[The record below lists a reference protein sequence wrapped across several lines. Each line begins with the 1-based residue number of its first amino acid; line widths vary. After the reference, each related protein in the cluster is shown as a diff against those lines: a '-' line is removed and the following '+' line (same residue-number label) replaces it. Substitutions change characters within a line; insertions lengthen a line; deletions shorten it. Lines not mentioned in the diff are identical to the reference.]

1 MASRSAHHVGALK
14 VHFGAIYGA
23 RCLETESHRSCDL
36 SQGRVVINR
45 SKFLRF
51 RSMKRFSSLSVPLM
65 LVVASVEASA
75 AADSSGSITTTDC
88 SVIVSQTVSEMRI
101 GAKAWWSD
109 DVEKMAGM
117 AAMSACFKVVSAQ
130 SMSSA
135 ENKDEAGSGASST
148 LGATTQQSTSSGLS
162 FRPLS
167 GSASKKPY
175 ERARARKE
183 PK

>member
-1 MASRSAHHVGALK
+1 
-14 VHFGAIYGA
+14 
-23 RCLETESHRSCDL
+23 
-36 SQGRVVINR
+36 
-45 SKFLRF
+45 
-51 RSMKRFSSLSVPLM
+51 MKRFSSFSVPLM

-75 AADSSGSITTTDC
+75 EAGSSESTATTDC
-88 SVIVSQTVSEMRI
+88 SVIVSQTLSEMRV

-117 AAMSACFKVVSAQ
+117 AAMSACFKVVSRQ
-130 SMSSA
+130 SMNSAGNDGKAVKGGSSV
-135 ENKDEAGSGASST
+135 AGAR
-148 LGATTQQSTSSGLS
+148 TQQSTSSGLS

-175 ERARARKE
+175 ERARSRKD

>member
-1 MASRSAHHVGALK
+1 
-14 VHFGAIYGA
+14 
-23 RCLETESHRSCDL
+23 
-36 SQGRVVINR
+36 
-45 SKFLRF
+45 
-51 RSMKRFSSLSVPLM
+51 MKRFSSFLVPLM

-75 AADSSGSITTTDC
+75 AADSSGSTATTDC
-88 SVIVSQTVSEMRI
+88 SVIVSQTVKEMRV
-101 GAKAWWSD
+101 GAKVWWSD

-117 AAMSACFKVVSAQ
+117 AAMSACFKAVSAQ
-130 SMSSA
+130 SINA
-135 ENKDEAGSGASST
+135 AGNEGEAISGASST
-148 LGATTQQSTSSGLS
+148 TGAEAQQSTSSGLS

>member
-1 MASRSAHHVGALK
+1 M
-14 VHFGAIYGA
+14 
-23 RCLETESHRSCDL
+23 T
-36 SQGRVVINR
+36 
-45 SKFLRF
+45 
-51 RSMKRFSSLSVPLM
+51 RFSSFSVPLRR
-65 LVVASVEASA
+65 VVGSVEAFAEAGSSESA
-75 AADSSGSITTTDC
+75 ATTDC

-117 AAMSACFKVVSAQ
+117 AAMSACFKVVSRQ
-130 SMSSA
+130 SMSSVG
-135 ENKDEAGSGASST
+135 NRGEAVSGASST
-148 LGATTQQSTSSGLS
+148 TGAEAQQSASSGLS

>member
-1 MASRSAHHVGALK
+1 
-14 VHFGAIYGA
+14 
-23 RCLETESHRSCDL
+23 
-36 SQGRVVINR
+36 
-45 SKFLRF
+45 
-51 RSMKRFSSLSVPLM
+51 MKRFSSFLVPLI

-75 AADSSGSITTTDC
+75 EAGSSESTATTDC
-88 SVIVSQTVSEMRI
+88 SVIVSQTVSEMRV

-117 AAMSACFKVVSAQ
+117 AAMSACFKVVSRQ
-130 SMSSA
+130 SKNSVG
-135 ENKDEAGSGASST
+135 NLGEAVSGASSMT
-148 LGATTQQSTSSGLS
+148 GAEAQQSASSGLS

>member
-1 MASRSAHHVGALK
+1 
-14 VHFGAIYGA
+14 
-23 RCLETESHRSCDL
+23 
-36 SQGRVVINR
+36 
-45 SKFLRF
+45 
-51 RSMKRFSSLSVPLM
+51 MKRFSSFSVPLM
-65 LVVASVEASA
+65 LAVASVEAFA
-75 AADSSGSITTTDC
+75 EAGSSESTATTDC
-88 SVIVSQTVSEMRI
+88 SVIVSQTVSEMRV

-117 AAMSACFKVVSAQ
+117 AAMSACFKVMSRQ
-130 SMSSA
+130 SMNFA
-135 ENKDEAGSGASST
+135 GNRGEAVSGASST
-148 LGATTQQSTSSGLS
+148 TGAEAQQNASSGLS

>member
-1 MASRSAHHVGALK
+1 MASRSAHHVGALR
-14 VHFGAIYGA
+14 VHFGAICGA
-23 RCLETESHRSCDL
+23 WRLETESHRSCDL
-36 SQGRVVINR
+36 SQGRVVTNR
-45 SKFLRF
+45 SKILRF

-88 SVIVSQTVSEMRI
+88 SVIVSQTVNEMRV
-101 GAKAWWSD
+101 GANAWWSD

-130 SMSSA
+130 SMNA
-135 ENKDEAGSGASST
+135 AGNEDEAVSGASST
-148 LGATTQQSTSSGLS
+148 LGATTQQNTSSGLS

-175 ERARARKE
+175 ERARARKD